1 MFNHVWN
8 ENSKLLT
15 CKNYQIEPN
24 KKLKMAGRSV
34 DMLQGNL
41 IQGLGSDS
49 LKTDLETRRKT
60 A

>member
-15 CKNYQIEPN
+15 CKNYQIELN